1 MSTSKLEIYNAALI
15 ICGERVLAS
24 LTEDRKPRRLLDH
37 VWDNDGVDACLER
50 GQWKFAMNAIKLD
63 YDTSI
68 TTDFGYKRAYAK
80 PSDWVLTSAVCS
92 DEFFTAPL
100 IHYRD
105 ENDFWYAELD
115 IIYVK
120 YISNDTAF
128 GLDLSLWPSS
138 FNKYVGSYF
147 ANEIV
152 MALTQDQD
160 MWDRVEEK
168 LDKFE
173 KLAKNADAMA
183 GPQQFPAP
191 GRFVTSRYRGRTSRD
206 RGSRSNLI
214 G

>member
-1 MSTSKLEIYNAALI
+1 MATSKLEIYNAALI

-37 VWDNDGVDACLER
+37 VWDNDGIDACLER
-50 GQWKFAMNAIKLD
+50 GQWKFAMNSIKLD
-63 YDTSI
+63 FDTSI
-68 TTDFGYKRAYAK
+68 TTDFGYRRSFAK

-92 DEFFTAPL
+92 DEFYTNPL
-100 IHYRD
+100 IRYSD

-120 YISNDTAF
+120 YVSNATDF
-128 GLDLSLWPSS
+128 GYDLSLWPSS

-160 MWDRVEEK
+160 MWDKVEKK
-168 LDKFE
+168 LEKFE

-191 GRFVTSRYRGRTSRD
+191 GRFVNSRYRGRTTRD

>member
-1 MSTSKLEIYNAALI
+1 MSTSKLEIYNAALV

-37 VWDNDGVDACLER
+37 VWDNDGVEACLER
-50 GQWKFAMNAIKLD
+50 GQWKFAINTIKLD
-63 YDTSI
+63 YDTSV
-68 TTDFGYKRAYAK
+68 TTDFGYRRVFVK

-92 DEFFTAPL
+92 DEFFTTPL
-100 IHYRD
+100 LNYSD
-105 ENDFWYAELD
+105 ENDYWFAEID
-115 IIYVK
+115 EIYVK
-120 YISNDTAF
+120 YVSNATDF
-128 GLDLSLWPSS
+128 GLNLSLWPSS

-160 MWDRVEEK
+160 MWDKVEAK
-168 LDKFE
+168 LKKFE
-173 KLAKNADAMA
+173 SLAKNADSMA
-183 GPQQFPAP
+183 GPQQFAAA
-191 GRFVTSRYRGRTSRD
+191 GGWVTSRSRGRTGRD